1 MARGVKQEFDFRKA
15 LCEEFQLDYQILGDI
30 YTEKIFWQFN
40 LQNWT
45 DRLGLAQRICK
56 DVANILLSTPIRVT
70 TPNEKINSLIESE
83 LFGRLQFN
91 ACFSKNLPYFLG
103 IGDGLLT
110 AYRDPIDGKPAI
122 NYIPIYNVIPITY
135 NNHTIQKLIWF
146 NELKIDEEQYINCVI
161 EEVGRR
167 EIRLYKVN
175 GGRLIVIDY
184 GTPLWIRVMGEGT
197 PQVVEENEINPTR
210 KFAWISTGLFNARWM
225 NTPFHNGFVWPW
237 WLIRKCEWS
246 YNLLQEEYEASKKRI
261 FVNRDMVKVLNSHI
275 QDPISGATQRVKE
288 FDWNQKYYEV
298 ADLGEEKIREYNPI
312 VRLNEFK
319 DKFAFDLQ
327 LLGMELGLGAEFYSI
342 NQMKIEQTATQ
353 VVLQHRDAF
362 NTINTIKLNLIPG
375 IQTIVN
381 GLIDYW
387 IEDGLL
393 DESDR
398 LTSIYD
404 IGVKFDDGVFI
415 NKGAK
420 VQEGLNLYAAGIID
434 KFTMLTQYCDYSKAE
449 AEKVIQQKINEDVM
463 QVQFQMAQQAALGPA
478 VQEGEYEEEE
488 DEERKEG
495 RKLAKE
501 EK

>member
-1 MARGVKQEFDFRKA
+1 MATIEKEKYDYRKA
-15 LCEEFQLDYQILGDI
+15 LCEEFNLDYQILGEI

-45 DRLGLAQRICK
+45 DRLGIAQRICK
-56 DVANILLSTPIRVT
+56 DVANILLSTPIRIT
-70 TPNEKINSLIESE
+70 TPNERINTLIEQE
-83 LFGRLQFN
+83 VFGRLQFN
-91 ACFSKNLPYFLG
+91 SCFSKNLPYFLG

-135 NNHTIQKLIWF
+135 NNHTVQKLIWF
-146 NELKIDEEQYINCVI
+146 NELKIDEDQYINCVI
-161 EEVGRR
+161 EEVGKR
-167 EIRLYKVN
+167 EVRLYKVN

-184 GTPLWIRVMGEGT
+184 GTPLWIRIMGDT
-197 PQVVEENEINPTR
+197 PMIVEQNEINPTK

-225 NTPFHNGFVWPW
+225 NTPFHNGFVWPYW
-237 WLIRKCEWS
+237 MIRKCEWS
-246 YNLLQEEYEASKKRI
+246 WNLLQEEYEASKKRI

-298 ADLGEEKIREYNPI
+298 ADLGEEKIREYNPL
-312 VRLNEFK
+312 VRLTEFK

-362 NTINTIKLNLIPG
+362 NTINTIKLNLIPA
-375 IQTIVN
+375 IQTIIH

-398 LTSIYD
+398 LDNIYS

-415 NKGAK
+415 NKGAR
-420 VQEGLNLYAAGIID
+420 VQEGLNLMASGAID
-434 KFTMLTQYCDYSKAE
+434 TYTLLTQYCDYSKAE
-449 AEKVIQQKINEDVM
+449 ANAIIERKANEDVNKARL
-463 QVQFQMAQQAALGPA
+463 QMAMQMMAMGGEQQA
-478 VQEGEYEEEE
+478 QEE
-488 DEERKEG
+488 DENEEEG
-495 RKLAKE
+495 EE
-501 EK
+501 EKGGEEND